1 MSGLDGAIDWVD
13 DRVTE
18 RPLLVVVAFLLVS
31 AVAAGGLGG
40 IETQA
45 GGDQFQED
53 VPAQQALEDI
63 DEEFGASV
71 GETPRTA
78 QLLVEGDN
86 VLSRPALERILE
98 SQHRLETRAG
108 LRVESTR
115 SHANVVASELDPTAK
130 TPAEQR
136 RAVASATP
144 SQLAAAIERADESGR
159 LAGQLSTDYR
169 PVAQRAGTALV
180 VVSYDLP
187 ESAGTAEVTPLQQRS
202 VTVLDGVPGNE
213 MGETAYLFGQGILE
227 QEITALL
234 TDTSIV
240 VFPAA
245 LAFILV
251 FLLIAYRDPIDMGLG
266 LVALVMTMLW
276 TFGFMG
282 YADIPFSDSLVT
294 VFPLLLAVGIDF
306 GIHTINRYR
315 EERLEG
321 SDIDTAMRTTTDQL
335 LVAFFLVMVTTVVS
349 LLANLTSTLSSTRNF
364 GLVAAMGM
372 VFTFVIF
379 GGFLPAGK
387 VLVDRWRE
395 RLPIPSFDTTPLGE
409 GGSLLGRIQLVG
421 VDLARI
427 APVIVVIV
435 VLVGGGVA
443 GGYGTG
449 VDTEFSQEA
458 FFPTEDRIELYES
471 FPAPFSPTD
480 YTFIEI
486 LDIFADDFDQGQFNS
501 VTLYVDQSVRD
512 DDALELLD
520 RTTHNPPDS
529 FARAPDGTARA
540 SSVVTVIE
548 EYATA
553 DEEFGRLVATSDR
566 LGTGVPDRDVDAVY
580 DALLDS
586 PRSDQARNYLAA
598 DRGSA
603 IVEFTIEGADVDGG
617 TAVADAQAIADR
629 SPLDAVVTGQLA
641 VNEAVIDALLESAIR
656 SLFAAILL
664 TAVFLVVTY
673 RLLEGRLAYGMINL
687 LPVLVTVGV
696 LVGTM
701 RLMDIPLT
709 PINAPI
715 LSVSIGLGVDYTV
728 HFTHRFVDEYQRG
741 TPLAEA
747 LRVTVRGT
755 GGALTGS
762 MLTTVTGLGVLYLA
776 LIPLIQDFGI
786 LLALGV
792 LYAYLSAIFFVPSLI
807 VVWDR
812 YAPPGLG
819 I

>member
-1 MSGLDGAIDWVD
+1 MTGIDGLIEWVD
-13 DRVTE
+13 DRITQ
-18 RPLLVVVAFLLVS
+18 RPLLVIAAFVLVS
-31 AVAAGGLGG
+31 AVAVGGVGG

-45 GGDQFQED
+45 GSDQFQED

-71 GETPRTA
+71 GETPSTA
-78 QLLVEGDN
+78 QLLVVDDN
-86 VLSRPALERILE
+86 VLSKPALERVLE
-98 SQHRLETRAG
+98 SQHRLETNSG
-108 LRVESTR
+108 LRVASTQ
-115 SHANVVASELDPTAK
+115 SHANAIARQLDPNAE

-136 RAVASATP
+136 RAVAAATP
-144 SQLAAAIERADESGR
+144 SQLAAAIDRADESGR
-159 LAGQLSTDYR
+159 LASLLSTDYR

-180 VVSYDLP
+180 VVTYDLP

-202 VTVLDGVPGNE
+202 VTVLDSVKGNE
-213 MGETAYLFGQGILE
+213 MGETAYLFGQGILTD
-227 QEITALL
+227 EITALL

-245 LAFILV
+245 LVFILL
-251 FLLIAYRDPIDMGLG
+251 FLLVAYRDPVDMTLG
-266 LVALVMTMLW
+266 LIALVMAMLW

-282 YADIPFSDSLVT
+282 YAGIPFSDAIVT

-321 SDIDTAMRTTTDQL
+321 SDIEGAMRTTTDQL

-364 GLVAAMGM
+364 GLVAAMGI
-372 VFTFVIF
+372 VFTFLIF
-379 GGFLPAGK
+379 GGFLPAAK
-387 VLVDRWRE
+387 VLMDEWRE
-395 RLPIPSFDTTPLGE
+395 RLPIPDFGTTPLGE
-409 GGSLLGRIQLVG
+409 GGSLLARVQLVG
-421 VDLARI
+421 VDLSRI
-427 APVIVVIV
+427 APVLVVV
-435 VLVGGGVA
+435 AVLVVGGAA
-443 GGYGTG
+443 GAYGTG

-471 FPAPFSPTD
+471 FPEPFSPSE
-480 YTFIEI
+480 YTFIAI
-486 LDIFADDFDQGQFNS
+486 IDIFESDFNQGQFNT

-520 RTTHNPPDS
+520 RMTHNPPDS
-529 FARAPDGTARA
+529 FARGPDGTARA
-540 SSVVTVIE
+540 SSIVTVIE
-548 EYATA
+548 DYAAT
-553 DEEFGRLVATSDR
+553 DDEFGRLVATNDR
-566 LGTGVPDRDVDAVY
+566 LGTGIPDRNVDTVY
-580 DALLDS
+580 DAILDS
-586 PRSDQARNYLAA
+586 PRRGEARNYLAT

-603 IVEFTIEGADVDGG
+603 IVEFTIEGADVEGAD
-617 TAVADAQAIADR
+617 AVVDAQAIADR

-656 SLFAAILL
+656 SLFAAIAL
-664 TAVFLVVTY
+664 TAVFLVISY
-673 RLLEGRLAYGMINL
+673 RVLEGQFAYGIINL

-701 RLMDIPLT
+701 RLLDIPLT

-728 HFTHRFVDEYQRG
+728 HFTHRYVDEYEG
-741 TPLAEA
+741 ETSLEDALA
-747 LRVTVRGT
+747 VTVRGT

-812 YAPPGLG
+812 FAPAEFA

>member
-1 MSGLDGAIDWVD
+1 MSGLDGVIDWVD

-31 AVAAGGLGG
+31 AVAAGGVGG

-98 SQHRLETRAG
+98 SQHRLETREG

-115 SHANVVASELDPTAK
+115 SHANVVAGELDPTAE

-159 LAGQLSTDYR
+159 LDGQLSTDYR

-180 VVSYDLP
+180 VVTYDLP

-213 MGETAYLFGQGILE
+213 MGETAYLFGQGILQE
-227 QEITALL
+227 EITALL

-321 SDIDTAMRTTTDQL
+321 SDIDAAMRTTTDQL

-395 RLPIPSFDTTPLGE
+395 RLPIPTFDTTPLGE

-421 VDLARI
+421 VDLSRI

-435 VLVGGGVA
+435 VLVGGAMA
-443 GGYGTG
+443 GAYGTG

-486 LDIFADDFDQGQFNS
+486 LDIFENDFDQGQFTS

-548 EYATA
+548 EYAAA

-603 IVEFTIEGADVDGG
+603 IVEFTIEGAGVEGE

-629 SPLDAVVTGQLA
+629 TPLDAVVTGQLA

-741 TPLAEA
+741 TPLPEA
-747 LRVTVRGT
+747 LGVTVQGT

-762 MLTTVTGLGVLYLA
+762 MLTTVTGLGVLYVA

-812 YAPPGLG
+812 YAPPALG

>member
-1 MSGLDGAIDWVD
+1 MTDLAEVIDRID
-13 DRVTE
+13 DEITG
-18 RPLLVVVAFLLVS
+18 RPVLVVAVFLVVS
-31 AVAAGGLGG
+31 AIAAGGVGG

-45 GGDQFQED
+45 GSDQFQED

-71 GETPRTA
+71 GETPSTA
-78 QLLVEGDN
+78 QLLVRDDN

-98 SQHRLETRAG
+98 SQHRLETHDS
-108 LRVESTR
+108 LRVASTQ
-115 SHANVVASELDPTAK
+115 SHANVVASQLDPTAE

-144 SQLAAAIERADESGR
+144 SQLAAAIERADETGR
-159 LAGQLSTDYR
+159 LDAQLSTDYQ
-169 PVAQRAGTALV
+169 PVAQQADTALV
-180 VVSYDLP
+180 VITYDLP
-187 ESAGTAEVTPLQQRS
+187 ESAGTPEVTPLQQRS
-202 VTVLDGVPGNE
+202 VEVLDSVPGNE
-213 MGETAYLFGQGILE
+213 MGETAYLFGQGILQE
-227 QEITALL
+227 EITALL

-245 LAFILV
+245 LALILV

-306 GIHTINRYR
+306 GIHIINRYR
-315 EERLEG
+315 EERLQG
-321 SDIDTAMRTTTDQL
+321 ATIDTAMRSTTDQL

-364 GLVAAMGM
+364 GLVAAIGM

-379 GGFLPAGK
+379 GVFLPAAK
-387 VLVDRWRE
+387 VLVDEWRD
-395 RLPIPSFDTTPLGE
+395 RLPIPTFGSTPLGE
-409 GGSLLGRIQLVG
+409 GGSRLAKFQLVG
-421 VDLARI
+421 VRLSRV
-427 APVIVVIV
+427 APVLVVV
-435 VLVGGGVA
+435 MVLVA
-443 GGYGTG
+443 GGAAGAYGTG

-458 FFPTEDRIELYES
+458 FFPTEDRIDLYQS
-471 FPAPFSPTD
+471 FPEPFSPSE
-480 YTFIEI
+480 YTFLAI
-486 LDIFADDFDQGQFNS
+486 LDIFENDFDQGQFNT

-529 FARAPDGTARA
+529 FARAEDGTARA

-548 EYATA
+548 NYAAT
-553 DEEFGRLVATSDR
+553 DPEFGRLVATSDR

-580 DALLDS
+580 DALLES
-586 PRSDQARNYLAA
+586 PRADQARNYLAA

-603 IVEFTIEGADVDGG
+603 IVEFTIEGADVDGA
-617 TAVADAQAIADR
+617 TAVADAQRIADR
-629 SPLDAVVTGQLA
+629 SPLKAVVTGQLA

-656 SLFAAILL
+656 SLFAAIVL
-664 TAVFLVVTY
+664 TAVFLVLSY
-673 RLLEGRLAYGMINL
+673 RFLEGRIAYGIINL
-687 LPVLVTVGV
+687 LPVLATVGA

-701 RLMDIPLT
+701 RFLDIALT

-728 HFTHRFVDEYQRG
+728 HFTHRFVDEHRNG

-747 LRVTVRGT
+747 LAVTVRGT

-776 LIPLIQDFGI
+776 LIPLIQEFGI

-792 LYAYLSAIFFVPSLI
+792 LYAYLSAIFFLPSLI
-807 VVWDR
+807 VVWER
-812 YAPPGLG
+812 YAPARLA